1 MRVVLVASLLV
12 ASLGSAQTQPTPKP
26 QKVEFG
32 DDLIE
37 GGREVPLGAIYEVVK
52 RPGFHSLIKVR
63 MNFDDK
69 LRESVHE
76 M

>member
-1 MRVVLVASLLV
+1 MRLVLVGSLLV
-12 ASLGSAQTQPTPKP
+12 ASFASAQTQPTPKP
-26 QKVEFG
+26 QKIEFG

-52 RPGFHSLIKVR
+52 RPGFDSLIKVR
-63 MNFDDK
+63 TNFNDK